1 MSSDRFAHLFHA
13 SPVATSLS
21 SLHDRRVVEVNDAY
35 AALFGVNRADILGR
49 TPVHAGILVSGPSRD
64 ELLRQLDHGKDI
76 TDQELLV
83 SCPRG
88 AMFVRVW
95 SRRVEVDGA
104 PHALSTFVDIT
115 TQRRELDLARLHEER
130 FLEVAHHIHELY
142 YVTDPDCH
150 HALFVSDAYET
161 LFGRPREALYADGR
175 DWLRAVHLDDRERML
190 STLAAARTELQ
201 EGHYR
206 VVRGEEIRTLHYRLF
221 PVKAPETGEVVRIAG
236 VVDDVTEKLHLE
248 AQVRQ
253 TQKLESL
260 GLLAGGVA
268 HDFNN
273 VLAVIASSTGMLES
287 VVPADHPDRELVD
300 DIERAVRRAS
310 GLTRQLLAFSRKQT
324 VEPVT
329 LDVNAGITETRK
341 MLRRMVGDDI
351 VVETSLDP
359 ELPRIRIDAGYFV
372 QVVMNLAVNARDAMP
387 RGGRLTIASRT
398 HTSERGREV
407 VVEIADTGTGMSEE
421 VKARVFEP
429 FFTTKGLGQGTGLGL
444 SVVHGIVQQAGG
456 TIAIESERGIGTTVR
471 LRFPAVDGEPE
482 HVFEHEVHVVPG
494 TETIMVVDDDVFVR
508 RTTSRMLRTHG
519 YKVLEAN
526 DGTSA
531 LRLLKAHGDDVA
543 LLVTDLVMP
552 GIDGAEL
559 AELARAQRPGL
570 GVLFISGYTDDA
582 LTRHGLERD
591 RMQLVEKPFRGHV
604 LARRVR
610 AVLDRTAR

>member
-1 MSSDRFAHLFHA
+1 MSSDRFAQLFHA

-21 SLHDRRVVEVNDAY
+21 RLTDRCVVEVNDAY
-35 AALFGVNRADILGR
+35 IQLFGVTRADILGR
-49 TPVHAGILVSGPSRD
+49 TPVHAGILVSGPSRN
-64 ELLRQLDHGKDI
+64 ELLRQLDRGQDI
-76 TDQELLV
+76 VDQELLV
-83 SCPRG
+83 SAPRG
-88 AMFVRVW
+88 ALFVRVC
-95 SRRVEVDGA
+95 RRRIDLEGELY
-104 PHALSTFVDIT
+104 ALSTFIDVT
-115 TQRRELDLARLHEER
+115 AQQRALDQAKLHEER

-142 YVTDPDCH
+142 YVTDPACH

-161 LFGRPREALYADGR
+161 LFGRSREALYADGR
-175 DWLRAVHLDDRERML
+175 DWLRAVHLDDRDRML
-190 STLAAARTELQ
+190 VTLTAARTELQ

-221 PVKAPETGEVVRIAG
+221 PVKSSDTGEVVRIAG
-236 VVDDVTEKLHLE
+236 VIDDVTEKLHLE

-300 DIERAVRRAS
+300 DIDRAVRRAS
-310 GLTRQLLAFSRKQT
+310 GLTRQLLAFSRKQS

-351 VVETSLDP
+351 VIETSLDP
-359 ELPRIRIDAGYFV
+359 EVPRIRIDAGYFV
-372 QVVMNLAVNARDAMP
+372 QVIMNLAVNARDAMP
-387 RGGRLTIASRT
+387 RGGRLTFASRT
-398 HTSERGREV
+398 HANNEV
-407 VVEIADTGTGMSEE
+407 VLEISDTGTGMTDD

-456 TIAIESERGIGTTVR
+456 TIDIDSELGVGTTVR
-471 LRFPAVDGEPE
+471 LRFPAVDGEVE
-482 HVFEHEVHVVPG
+482 HLFEHEIRVEPG

-519 YKVLEAN
+519 YKVLEAS
-526 DGTSA
+526 DGTNA
-531 LRLLKAHGDDVA
+531 LRLLREHGKDVA

-559 AELARAQRPGL
+559 AELARAQVPGL

-604 LARRVR
+604 LASRVR
-610 AVLDRTAR
+610 AVLDRSAR